1 MVLTPKMRFVAG
13 TLIGGVI
20 GLTLQKWVV
29 DWYQRR
35 WRERVIAE
43 ADRLDRLEEE
53 MNRKQN
59 QRPMD
64 NAANNNKS

>member
-1 MVLTPKMRFVAG
+1 MRFVAG